1 MAPREEHSQNILARN
16 VANTASAPTVTVTPA
31 DLNRDLLITL
41 FRFKQGAKLK
51 KFLIEK
57 TKEEKTYY
65 SLAEILTLLK
75 DIIRRERL
83 FDERN
88 PSIILCSKQLEE
100 ALDQHALHVTEVR
113 DLVLKQVY
121 RLPDQ
126 TTRDRVTP
134 QEPQQQ
140 GNLPR
145 MHSMPVPGGPPQ
157 AEGPRV
163 IRTASI
169 ATSIQTNRN
178 ARFNLKPLFL
188 KVARS
193 VEGTNPSQTIFTYG
207 EVTLLL
213 SKYILA
219 RKETLFD
226 HRNIKL
232 VLVKEDPLGK
242 AFGVTA
248 FHRCQVNALLRSQL
262 IPLHPDSHPDET
274 EVTSTAS
281 PGVSLSVEERPVPIL
296 PTRGPIT
303 SYPTISVWYQEYNY
317 QRD

>member
-1 MAPREEHSQNILARN
+1 M
-16 VANTASAPTVTVTPA
+16 
-31 DLNRDLLITL
+31 
-41 FRFKQGAKLK
+41 K

-100 ALDQHALHVTEVR
+100 ALDQRALHVTEVR

-121 RLPDQ
+121 LLPDQ

-134 QEPQQQ
+134 QGSQQQ
-140 GNLPR
+140 GTLPR
-145 MHSMPVPGGPPQ
+145 MNNMHVPRVPPQ

-169 ATSIQTNRN
+169 ITSIQTNRN

-188 KVARS
+188 KVTRS
-193 VEGTNPSQTIFTYG
+193 VEGANQSQTIFTYG

-242 AFGVTA
+242 AFGVSA

-274 EVTSTAS
+274 GVTSTAS
-281 PGVSLSVEERPVPIL
+281 PGVSLSVGERQVPIRS
-296 PTRGPIT
+296 TRGPLNP
-303 SYPTISVWYQEYNY
+303 YPTISVWYQEYNY